1 MLIPSPAGRLEALL
15 DKSAVPAPDMVAVVC
30 HPHPLY
36 GGTMHNKV
44 VYHTAKALN
53 RLGMAVLRF
62 NFRGVGLSSGHYDE
76 GRGEREDILAAI
88 DYISSSYPQ
97 AKVCLAGFSFG
108 AWVGLP
114 VGCQDPRIA
123 VLIGI
128 GLPTGYSGLDFLTE
142 CRKPKL
148 LIYGTE
154 DEYAPLDAVEA
165 VYAKTANPK
174 ELVLIEGANHFFEG
188 KLDKL
193 SNVIADFGLRIGD
206 LNR

>member
-1 MLIPSPAGRLEALL
+1 
-15 DKSAVPAPDMVAVVC
+15 
-30 HPHPLY
+30 
-36 GGTMHNKV
+36 MHNKV
-44 VYHTAKALN
+44 VYHAAKALN

-62 NFRGVGLSSGHYDE
+62 NFRGVGLSSGRYDE

-88 DYISSSYPQ
+88 DYMSLSYPQ
-97 AKVCLAGFSFG
+97 AKICLAGFSFG

-114 VGCQDPRIA
+114 LGCQDSRVAI
-123 VLIGI
+123 LIGI
-128 GLPTGYSGLDFLTE
+128 GLPTGYSGIDFLSA

-165 VYAKTANPK
+165 VYAKTADPK

-188 KLDKL
+188 QLDKL
-193 SNVIADFGLRIGD
+193 AKVIEAYFKK
-206 LNR
+206 